1 MGYIILNTD
10 RDDEMEGLR
19 SQMRRNYRRGNY
31 RNYGGSSAMM
41 RGDYSEGYRMGY
53 KHGWEDKEDE
63 WMDEYPEY
71 RRRRD
76 SRGRFI

>member
-31 RNYGGSSAMM
+31 RNYGGSSTNM
-41 RGDYSEGYRMGY
+41 REHYYKKGY
-53 KHGWEDKEDE
+53 EDARDDMEDE
-63 WMDEYPEY
+63 EMEM

-76 SRGRFI
+76 SMGRYV

>member
-19 SQMRRNYRRGNY
+19 SQMRRNYRRGGY
-31 RNYGGSSAMM
+31 RNYGGSSA
-41 RGDYSEGYRMGY
+41 YKKGYEHAM
-53 KHGWEDKEDE
+53 EDMEDE
-63 WMDEYPEY
+63 EMEM

-76 SRGRFI
+76 SMGRYI

>member
-10 RDDEMEGLR
+10 RDDEMEGLH

-31 RNYGGSSAMM
+31 RNYGGSSTNMREHYYKKGYEHAM
-41 RGDYSEGYRMGY
+41 
-53 KHGWEDKEDE
+53 EDMEDE
-63 WMDEYPEY
+63 EMEM

-76 SRGRFI
+76 SMGRFV

>member
-19 SQMRRNYRRGNY
+19 SQMRRSYRSGNY
-31 RNYGGSSAMM
+31 RNYGGSSASM
-41 RGDYSEGYRMGY
+41 REHYYRMGY
-53 KHGWEDKEDE
+53 KDSREDMEDE
-63 WMDEYPEY
+63 QDEMY

-76 SRGRFI
+76 SMGRYI

>member
-31 RNYGGSSAMM
+31 RNYGGSSVNMREHYYKKGYEHAM
-41 RGDYSEGYRMGY
+41 
-53 KHGWEDKEDE
+53 EDVEDE
-63 WMDEYPEY
+63 EEEMY
-71 RRRRD
+71 RRQRD
-76 SRGRFI
+76 SRGRYI